1 MICYNN
7 RKILVSSY
15 LILVLTLL
23 IGCANPRL
31 PGTKY
36 LSINELPFVHKI
48 DIQQGNV
55 ITQDML
61 GSLEQGMDKK
71 RIKYI
76 MGTPS
81 IRDTFNYSTWDYFFS
96 HRFKDEYT
104 ESRRITLHFDDNE
117 KLAFIS
123 GNVQPSETTIPIKK
137 FKDVKVSVPRYKQ
150 LTAIQRFKNK
160 IPFTEKTEAKTEE
173 DEKVITK
180 EYLKFEE
187 MVNQRKKQNS
197 DIYVGIKPSPDRKAL
212 ESKEELEKVLK
223 SNKN

>member
-1 MICYNN
+1 MICCNN
-7 RKILVSSY
+7 RKILVSFY
-15 LILVLTLL
+15 LILILTLL

-81 IRDTFNYSTWDYFFS
+81 IKDTFNYSTWDYFFS

-104 ESRRITLHFDDNE
+104 ESRRITLHFDDDE

-123 GNVQPSETTIPIKK
+123 GNVQASETTIPIKK

-150 LTAIQRFKNK
+150 LTTVQRFKNK
-160 IPFTEKTEAKTEE
+160 IPFTEKSQAEIEE
-173 DEKVITK
+173 DEKIITK

-187 MVNQRKKQNS
+187 MVNQRKEQNS
-197 DIYVGIKPSPDRKAL
+197 DIYVGIKLGPGRKAL
-212 ESKEELEKVLK
+212 ESKREHEEMLN
-223 SNKN
+223 SNQN